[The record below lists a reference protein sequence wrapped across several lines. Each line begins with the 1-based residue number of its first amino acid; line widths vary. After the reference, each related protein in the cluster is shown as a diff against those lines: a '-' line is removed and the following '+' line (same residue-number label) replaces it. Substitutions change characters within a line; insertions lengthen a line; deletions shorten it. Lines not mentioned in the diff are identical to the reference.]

1 MFKNNNIGVQD
12 STKLWMLKFRY
23 FEELTIQDCKFVSN
37 ANSTMVFKNIT
48 TLRFVG
54 RTYFSITYIAVKYLL
69 SFNKTH
75 SQFNKYYEF
84 YGICGEK

>member
-37 ANSTMVFKNIT
+37 ANSTLVFKNIT
-48 TLRFVG
+48 MLRFVG
-54 RTYFSITYIAVKYLL
+54 RTYFGITYIAVK